1 VQLLAG
7 ASERGLGRQ
16 ATTVFLLCLA
26 VALAFDIQQ
35 RVRRVDSPSA
45 QSGLIANAGEEKG
58 K

>member
-1 VQLLAG
+1 M
-7 ASERGLGRQ
+7 
-16 ATTVFLLCLA
+16 FLLCLA